1 MHLQQMTPVI
11 FNPSMGTCSE
21 TVVGIDRSFPK
32 GNCSPE
38 NPPSTLLASAAGALN
53 NPYINAT
60 SYFDWGPFLDNYL
73 LQSFTIS
80 PLTFNSRIT

>member
-1 MHLQQMTPVI
+1 MTPVI

-53 NPYINAT
+53 NP
-60 SYFDWGPFLDNYL
+60 
-73 LQSFTIS
+73 
-80 PLTFNSRIT
+80 